1 MIDKVAVSSEGSMT
15 AHTHKGQELGSF
27 LSRPVKI
34 SEFVWNG
41 DTVSI
46 TDVDPWSLFLEH
58 PSVARKIANFKLLR
72 GDLHL
77 KIVINGSPFLFGRL
91 MAYYNP
97 LSAVDDFLPD
107 NTSSNLTRISQRMH
121 VKINPS
127 TSSGAEMTLPFFW
140 HYNTLHIPTKEW
152 GKLGRVSFLP
162 ISTLQSTS
170 GTQSQISVSVFAWME
185 KVDLSQPTSYTGMSE
200 EKEQKIVSK
209 TAMAVG
215 NVADALSDAPL
226 IGPYATATG
235 IVAKKL
241 GRIADLF
248 GFSKPLNTYDLVEER
263 TRHLGSMATINDKDS
278 SKQLTLD
285 VHNETTIDPR
295 TVGLSPVDEMSI
307 PYLCQKEAMIA
318 RCKWNINDGV
328 GKTLMRIPVT
338 PFIRG
343 TLNTDDSV
351 QVPPCA
357 YVASFFK
364 HWRGTMKYRF
374 EIHGSAFHRGK
385 LRIKYEPWLTSTAD
399 DYNVVSSDIVD
410 LTTTQDYALNV
421 GWGSHRNNLSVFGS
435 IPTYATASPI
445 STAYFEEHNGLLV
458 LQVEN
463 PLTVPDDDGAIEVD
477 IVISVATD
485 DDIQFHVPDCKVMER
500 FAISNDQGTNVI
512 PDPTPP
518 PEGVFAQPVK
528 AYADTRIGA
537 YYYGWHSGGFNG
549 GTNGNNYLRKLLEDD
564 SGNSVAHTPWVKPR
578 VPEEYDDRQ
587 RDVTRKQFD
596 LMCNAGIDFIVCSWW
611 GKDSRTDIHFRDYV
625 MTETGNVSGN
635 HMRACIHYETM
646 DLKRNGGWTW
656 SSDVATQARDD
667 FRRMYDYILDDQK
680 YLHKDGKP
688 VIFFYLYRSM
698 PSNFRNALCGLLR
711 DVWQNDFGTSKDPYI
726 AADVMFG
733 NAQTIPSTD
742 ASNINAMTTYDV
754 YGQTS
759 KGRSVI
765 DESDV
770 ADYHKEINNW
780 ANSNPSLDVITCVSP
795 GYNDRGV
802 RLQEDHV
809 GLARYL
815 NGWDHGSLFKA
826 HFKHFDAET
835 KPTGTHWIVINSWN
849 EWQEDSIIEPCTG
862 GATTDKPTNITSG
875 NTYEPFG
882 TKYVNIVGN
891 YMVPGYVG
899 QSAEEKVSL
908 KRKPGPDETLEPL
921 NDVRPQLFRKKSFYK
936 NEKSILAILDECVE
950 CNEKS
955 RKYTGMSEETNENAK
970 EMVVSST
977 MVEKPW
983 TYSQDDAIF
992 FGERNGSLRGPLKR
1006 YSLVYKYN
1014 TGATGKT
1021 RLYLPLY
1028 PRQPSTAVTGLS
1040 TYDHLMNWV
1049 EVMYHGKRGSTR
1061 WKVLSDFH
1069 NSSARVSGVRLEEL
1083 SVVDI
1088 ADNISSTD
1096 AFKLGWQG
1104 NEMVTGCY
1112 NPVLEW
1118 ACPRYS
1124 DRRFDDARKLGT
1136 ILSMRG
1142 HSHLFDTSAV
1152 HKGYYF
1158 CAGGDDLQYFYFA
1171 GTPSL
1176 RYR

>member
-1 MIDKVAVSSEGSMT
+1 MIDSVAVSTEGSMT

-41 DTVSI
+41 STTTV

-72 GDLHL
+72 GDLHM

-97 LSAVDDFLPD
+97 LPGVDDFLPE
-107 NTSSNLTRISQRMH
+107 NNASNLTRISQRMH

-140 HYNTLHIPTKEW
+140 PYNALHIPTKEW
-152 GKLGRVSFLP
+152 QKLGRVSFLP
-162 ISTLQSTS
+162 ISELQSTS
-170 GTQSQISVSVFAWME
+170 GTQSQISVSVFAWMN
-185 KVDLSQPTSYTGMSE
+185 KVELSQPTSYSGMSE

-209 TAMAVG
+209 TAMAIG
-215 NVADALSDAPL
+215 NVADAISDVPL

-241 GRIADLF
+241 GRMADLF

-263 TRHLGSMATINDKDS
+263 TRHLGSTATINDKDS

-295 TVGLSPVDEMSI
+295 TVGLSPIDEMSI
-307 PYLCQKEAMIA
+307 PYLCQKEAIIC
-318 RCKWNINDGV
+318 RCKWNINDPV

-338 PFIRG
+338 PFIKG
-343 TLNTDDSV
+343 SLNTDDAI

-364 HWRGTMKYRF
+364 YWRGTLKYRF

-385 LRIKYEPWLTSTAD
+385 LRIKYEPWSTSDPD

-410 LTTTQDYALNV
+410 LTTTQDYAINV
-421 GWGSHRNNLSVFGS
+421 GWGSHRNNLITHGIFPDYDS
-435 IPTYATASPI
+435 ASTI
-445 STAYFEEHNGLLV
+445 ASSFYDRHNGLV
-458 LQVEN
+458 ALQVEN

-477 IVISVATD
+477 IVISVATEA
-485 DDIQFHVPDCKVMER
+485 DIQFHVPENTTMETY
-500 FAISNDQGTNVI
+500 AITNDQGTNVI
-512 PDPTPP
+512 PTPPPP
-518 PEGVFAQPVK
+518 PEGVFPQPVK
-528 AYADTRIGA
+528 AYSDTRIGA

-549 GTNGNNYLRKLLEDD
+549 GTNSNNYLRKLLVDD
-564 SGNSVAHTPWVKPR
+564 NGTSVAHTPWVKPR
-578 VPEEYDDRQ
+578 PPEEYDDRQ

-625 MTETGNVSGN
+625 MTETGNVAGN

-646 DLKRNGGWTW
+646 DLKRNGNWTW
-656 SSDVATQARDD
+656 NSDVATQAAED

-698 PSNFRNALCGLLR
+698 PSSFRNALCLVLN
-711 DVWQNDFGTSKDPYI
+711 DIWQNEFATSKTPYI

-733 NAQTIPSTD
+733 NAQTIPTND
-742 ASNINAMTTYDV
+742 AGWINAMTTYDV

-765 DESDV
+765 EEADV
-770 ADYHKEINNW
+770 AAYHKEINNW
-780 ANSNPSLDVITCVSP
+780 ANANPSLDVITCVSP

-815 NGWDHGSLFKA
+815 KNWDHGSLFKA
-826 HFKHFDAET
+826 HFKHFNLET

-849 EWQEDSIIEPCTG
+849 EWQEDSIIEPVSG

-875 NTYEPFG
+875 NTYESYG
-882 TKYVNIVGN
+882 TKYVNIVGE
-891 YMVPGYVG
+891 YMVPSYVG
-899 QSAEEKVSL
+899 QSSDEEVH
-908 KRKPGPDETLEPL
+908 
-921 NDVRPQLFRKKSFYK
+921 
-936 NEKSILAILDECVE
+936 LAY
-950 CNEKS
+950 S
-955 RKYTGMSEETNENAK
+955 GMSEETNENAK
-970 EMVVSST
+970 EMQVSST

-1006 YSLVYKYN
+1006 YSVVYKYN
-1014 TGATGKT
+1014 TTDSGKNI
-1021 RLYLPLY
+1021 LYLPLY
-1028 PRQPSTAVTGLS
+1028 PHQPQTPISGLT

-1049 EVMYHGKRGSTR
+1049 EVLYHGKRGSTR
-1061 WKVLSDFH
+1061 WKVLNDFK
-1069 NSSARVSGVRLEEL
+1069 NSTARIASVRLEKYSAL
-1083 SVVDI
+1083 DI
-1088 ADNISSTD
+1088 KTNISSND
-1096 AFKLGWQG
+1096 VLKNGWQG
-1104 NEMVTGCY
+1104 MELVTGVY

-1124 DRRFDDARKLGT
+1124 DLRFDNARKLGPVT
-1136 ILSMRG
+1136 EMRG
-1142 HSHLFDTSAV
+1142 HSHSYDTAAV
-1152 HKGYYF
+1152 NKNYYL

-1176 RYR
+1176 RFR